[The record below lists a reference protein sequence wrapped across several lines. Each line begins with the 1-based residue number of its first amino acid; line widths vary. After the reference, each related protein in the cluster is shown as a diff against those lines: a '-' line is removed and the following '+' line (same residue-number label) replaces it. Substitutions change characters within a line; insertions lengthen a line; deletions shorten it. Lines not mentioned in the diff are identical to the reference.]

1 MAQYFKIPNFLRYV
15 DDDLLKQYF
24 EQKNIN
30 IKIPHASSD
39 NERVDALQALIEALP
54 QEKLNE
60 LEYDFSEVKEMAS
73 EFGVESILTVADSY
87 GISLQRD
94 IEEIENCTNQAF
106 YTFLHQPKIFESA
119 RVLHDTTTLANKSRR
134 VDLKKVSADKVELK
148 TEVLTSRLSEYLIDK
163 FGKGKQC
170 RAEVYRFDDRICFLM
185 YPEDY
190 KKSDLEY
197 QEDDLRRVTRRPTF
211 QITYIYYP
219 EAGTL
224 EVASSY
230 RGKTIKD
237 LFDLFNEAVLEDKN
251 PVDDYQKIY
260 ELDKL
265 MNPDFVFSTEPEDM
279 IESVGLT
286 HLRLVDKLDK
296 TKKVTIDLKECD
308 GVKTMQEYLSKRNML
323 PSHYFVNQARIRVKY
338 PGDGRKGGVTMQLTY
353 PDKCSLSD
361 TPLHIKT
368 RKYLAKWGLEREY
381 EQEHIA

>member
-1 MAQYFKIPNFLRYV
+1 MAQYFKIPNFLRYI

-24 EQKNIN
+24 EQKGIN
-30 IKIPHASSD
+30 ITIPQASSD
-39 NERVDALQALIEALP
+39 NERVEALQALIEALP

-73 EFGVESILTVADSY
+73 EFGLESILTVADSY
-87 GISLQRD
+87 GISLQHD

-106 YTFLHQPKIFESA
+106 YAFLHQPKIFESA

-134 VDLKKVSADKVELK
+134 VDLKKVSVDQAELR
-148 TEVLTSRLSEYLIDK
+148 TEALTSRLSEYLIGK
-163 FGKGKQC
+163 YGKGKQC
-170 RAEVYRFDDRICFLM
+170 RAEVYRFKDRACFLL

-197 QEDDLRRVTRRPTF
+197 QEDDLKRVTRRPSF

-219 EAGTL
+219 ETGTL

-237 LFDLFNEAVLEDKN
+237 LFDLFSEAVLEDEK

-265 MNPDFVFSTEPEDM
+265 LRPDFVFLTEPEDM
-279 IESVGLT
+279 IESVGLK
-286 HLRLVDKLDK
+286 HLRLVGRLDK
-296 TKKVTIDLKECD
+296 TIQVTIDLKEFN
-308 GVKTMQEYLSKRNML
+308 GVKTMQEYLSRQNMH
-323 PSHYFVNQARIRVKY
+323 PSHYFVNQARIQVKY
-338 PGDGRKGGVTMQLTY
+338 RGEGRKGRVTMQLTF
-353 PDKCSLSD
+353 PDKCNLSD
-361 TPLHIKT
+361 TPLHTKT
-368 RKYLAKWGLEREY
+368 RKYLAKWGLEKEY
-381 EQEHIA
+381 EQERIA